1 MIWRGIWLLAR
12 GRAAGIKEFGNSVD
26 ALTASLAPLIAFP
39 LVGAGITATNGQPK
53 LAVIAFLARLCAVL
67 AVPVITYE
75 FARFTKRESLW
86 LRTTAAL
93 DWSFW
98 LIVPLLVAAGFIG
111 TGLVA
116 AGLSVK
122 NAEYA
127 AMALMIAYMLWLQW
141 FTVRNGLE
149 ATALQAAGL
158 VLANTVVLGALS
170 AAPALIFQI
179 MPGF

>member
-39 LVGAGITATNGQPK
+39 MVGAGITALGGQPK
-53 LAVIAFLARLCAVL
+53 LAVVAFLARLCAVL

-75 FARFTKRESLW
+75 FARLTKRESLW

-98 LIVPLLVAAGFIG
+98 LIIPLLLVAGFIG
-111 TGLVA
+111 TGLVT
-116 AGLSVK
+116 AGLAVK

-127 AMALMIAYMLWLQW
+127 AMAMMIIYMLWLQW
-141 FTVRNGLE
+141 FTVRAGLE
-149 ATALQAAGL
+149 TTALAAAAL
-158 VLANTVVLGALS
+158 VLANTIVLGALS
-170 AAPALIFQI
+170 AAPALIFQV
-179 MPGF
+179 MP